1 MKCKQSFLLKS
12 VMQTVFSF
20 ERVQCKWSFL
30 FEECSAN
37 GRFFI
42 KSAMQMVFWS
52 YFSHYFSICLP
63 HELTFLC
70 RDQDFFCMCAD
81 KTCSCAYSIGVLVLF
96 CFFADEFLP
105 SSEKVSHFEFLKS
118 NLHNGLFLHE

>member
-1 MKCKQSFLLKS
+1 MNCKRSFLLKS

-37 GRFFI
+37 GLFFI

-63 HELTFLC
+63 HELTVLC
-70 RDQDFFCMCAD
+70 RDQDFFFMCAD

-96 CFFADEFLP
+96 CFLQMNFYQVR
-105 SSEKVSHFEFLKS
+105 KK
-118 NLHNGLFLHE
+118 